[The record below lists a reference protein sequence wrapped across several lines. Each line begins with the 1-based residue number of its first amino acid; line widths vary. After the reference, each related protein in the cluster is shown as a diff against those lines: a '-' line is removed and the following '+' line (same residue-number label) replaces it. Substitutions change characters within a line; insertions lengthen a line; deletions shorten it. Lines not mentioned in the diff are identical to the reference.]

1 MFSHF
6 FIVLSSV
13 FALVACKYRRGDLV
27 HSQLVNPH
35 TSWKRSR
42 IITHVTV
49 VPQSSVFGVYVL
61 SYVHPLCSCEITA
74 FFGAFESDTSVCG
87 AHVEI
92 QTLPG
97 GQLMA
102 ALLAREV
109 HLQLSFPSLLLITHS
124 R

>member
-1 MFSHF
+1 M
-6 FIVLSSV
+6 
-13 FALVACKYRRGDLV
+13 

-35 TSWKRSR
+35 TGWKRSR

-61 SYVHPLCSCEITA
+61 SYVHPLRSCEITV
-74 FFGAFESDTSVCG
+74 FFGAIESDTSVG
-87 AHVEI
+87 GVHVEL

-97 GQLMA
+97 GQLVA

>member
-13 FALVACKYRRGDLV
+13 LALVTGKDWWGHFV
-27 HSQLVNPH
+27 HSQLVNSH
-35 TSWKRSR
+35 TGCKCCR

-74 FFGAFESDTSVCG
+74 FFGAIESDTSVRG
-87 AHVEI
+87 AHVEL

-97 GQLMA
+97 RQLVA

-109 HLQLSFPSLLLITHS
+109 HLQLSFPSLLLVAFS

>member
-1 MFSHF
+1 M
-6 FIVLSSV
+6 
-13 FALVACKYRRGDLV
+13 

-35 TSWKRSR
+35 TGWKRSR

-61 SYVHPLCSCEITA
+61 SYVHPLRSCEITV
-74 FFGAFESDTSVCG
+74 FFGAIESDTSVG
-87 AHVEI
+87 GVHVEL

>member
-1 MFSHF
+1 M
-6 FIVLSSV
+6 
-13 FALVACKYRRGDLV
+13 

-42 IITHVTV
+42 IITHVTEA
-49 VPQSSVFGVYVL
+49 PQSSVFRIYVL

-87 AHVEI
+87 AHVEL

-97 GQLMA
+97 RQLMA

-109 HLQLSFPSLLLITHS
+109 HLQLSFPSLLLTTHS